1 MIILNI
7 IIFKD
12 VTERYRIYNINIMA
26 KKINIANISPSTLP
40 FQKCSK
46 EEVEHSIRCRIL
58 IVCEGEKTEPA
69 YFKSFHMMKNS
80 GGLVFDITNDGG
92 GINTMNV
99 VNKAIELRDIAEK
112 NKRPYDSVWTVFDR
126 DSFEPAK
133 FDNAINKAASNS
145 IQCAWSNEA
154 FELWYIY
161 HFDNRTTPMSR
172 KDYKDR
178 ITACVRDAL
187 NDKNFKYKKNDP
199 NMRFILRK
207 CGCDEK
213 RAISW
218 AENQSKQFVETSYH
232 EQNPCTTV
240 YKLVRLLRG
249 EDDTFNKEIREKMEV
264 RLVSSK

>member
-1 MIILNI
+1 
-7 IIFKD
+7 
-12 VTERYRIYNINIMA
+12 MA
-26 KKINIANISPSTLP
+26 KKINIANITPSALP

-46 EEVEHSIRCRIL
+46 EEIEHSIRCRIL

-99 VNKAIELRDIAEK
+99 VNKAIELRKIAIE
-112 NKRPYDSVWTVFDR
+112 NNRPYDSVWTVFDR
-126 DSFEPAK
+126 DSFDPSK
-133 FDNAINKAASNS
+133 FDNAINKAGSNS

-161 HFDNRTTPMSR
+161 HFHNRITPMSR
-172 KDYKDR
+172 DDYKDR
-178 ITACVRDAL
+178 ITTCVRTAL
-187 NDKNFKYKKNDP
+187 KDKCYKYKKNDP
-199 NMRFILRK
+199 NMRSILSK

-213 RAISW
+213 KAISW
-218 AENQSKQFVETSYH
+218 AEKQSQQLAETSYH
-232 EQNPCTTV
+232 DQNPCTTV

-249 EDDTFNKEIREKMEV
+249 EDNTFNEEIRKRM
-264 RLVSSK
+264 KG